1 MICVEG
7 YKAFHGDMIVTPKNP
22 EIKPFTMTGD
32 WLYKPETGC
41 WYGGGRSFPAGI
53 CTPVERTMAAV

>member
-7 YKAFHGDMIVTPKNP
+7 YKAFRGLMKITPKAP
-22 EIKPFTMTGD
+22 TTFLPFTVEGD

-41 WYGGGRSFPAGI
+41 WYDGKSSYVAEI
-53 CTPVERTMAAV
+53 CTVLEDYTA